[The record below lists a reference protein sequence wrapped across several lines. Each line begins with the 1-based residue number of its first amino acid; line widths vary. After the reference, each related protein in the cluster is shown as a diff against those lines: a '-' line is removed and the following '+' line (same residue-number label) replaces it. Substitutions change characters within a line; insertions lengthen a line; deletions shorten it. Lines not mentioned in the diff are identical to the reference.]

1 MSLSFKSRVP
11 VFDANV
17 GVGHRHDRRSPVD
30 SPDQLLE
37 EMSRH
42 GVGRALVYSVQGE
55 WISPI
60 QGND

>member
-17 GVGHRHDRRSPVD
+17 GIGNRHDRRSPFD

-42 GVGRALVYSVQGE
+42 GVDRACGQFRAV
-55 WISPI
+55 
-60 QGND
+60 